1 MSPSELI
8 TFIGALVTLAG
19 VLTTS
24 IVALSKL
31 FAGQRC
37 LLRSKMLEIYYH
49 CKETET
55 IRQYELENFI
65 LLYEAYKRLHGNS
78 FIDEIHGRVMKFT
91 VIT

>member
-1 MSPSELI
+1 MTPTELI
-8 TFIGALVTLAG
+8 TFIGALTTLGSA
-19 VLTTS
+19 LTAA

-37 LLRSKMLEIYYH
+37 LLRSKMLEIYYK

-78 FIDEIHGRVMKFT
+78 FIDEIHERVMKFT

>member
-1 MSPSELI
+1 MTPSELI
-8 TFIGALVTLAG
+8 TFIGALCTLGGTMTAA
-19 VLTTS
+19 
-24 IVALSKL
+24 IIALSKL

-37 LLRSKMLEIYYH
+37 LLRSKMLEIYYN
-49 CKETET
+49 CKDKET

-78 FIDEIHGRVMKFT
+78 FIDEIHDRVMKFT